1 MDGLN
6 DIMGW
11 VGSGFAIASAVFTLF
26 MSIRYE
32 KNIKRMDE
40 KLKDFQLE
48 EYRRKE
54 EEEKK
59 AILRAE
65 VFHIGKEWKISII
78 NEGRCQA
85 RNIRIISS
93 DLTSETGRIQ
103 IMNEPII
110 PYPVLNRN
118 DRFYLNLYLMEFYNI
133 KPVIHL
139 VWDDDYG
146 INRTITQS
154 LCLC

>member
-1 MDGLN
+1 
-6 DIMGW
+6 MGW

-26 MSIRYE
+26 MGIRYE

-40 KLKDFQLE
+40 KIKDFQLE

-59 AILRAE
+59 ALLRAE
-65 VFHIGKEWKISII
+65 AFHIGDEWKVSIV

-85 RNIRIISS
+85 RNIRIIST
-93 DLTSETGRIQ
+93 DLTTESGRIR
-103 IMNEPII
+103 IMNEPVI

-118 DRFYLNLYLMEFYNI
+118 DRFYLSLYLMEFHNI

-139 VWDDDYG
+139 VWDDDFG
-146 INRTITQS
+146 TNRTIKQS

>member
-1 MDGLN
+1 MDGLT
-6 DIMGW
+6 DIMAW
-11 VGSGFAIASAVFTLF
+11 TGSGFAIASALFTLF
-26 MSIRYE
+26 MGIRYE

-40 KLKDFQLE
+40 KIKDFQLE

-78 NEGRCQA
+78 NEGMCQA
-85 RNIRIISS
+85 RNIRIMSS
-93 DLTSETGRIQ
+93 DLTSENGRIQ

-118 DRFYLNLYLMEFYNI
+118 DRFYLNLYLMEFHNI

-139 VWDDDYG
+139 VWDDDSG

>member
-1 MDGLN
+1 MGL
-6 DIMGW
+6 
-11 VGSGFAIASAVFTLF
+11 VGCGFAIASTVFTLF
-26 MSIRYE
+26 MGIRYE

-40 KLKDFQLE
+40 KIKDFQLE

-65 VFHIGKEWKISII
+65 VFHIGKGWKVSII
-78 NEGRCQA
+78 NEGKCQA

-93 DLTSETGRIQ
+93 DLTSETGRIH
-103 IMNEPII
+103 IMNEPIV

-118 DRFYLNLYLMEFYNI
+118 DRFYLDLCLMQGHNI
-133 KPVIHL
+133 KPTIHL
-139 VWDDDYG
+139 VWDDDFG
-146 INRTITQS
+146 TNRTITQS

>member
-1 MDGLN
+1 MGGLN

-26 MSIRYE
+26 MGIRYE

-85 RNIRIISS
+85 RNIRIMSN
-93 DLTSETGRIQ
+93 DLTSESGKIQ

-110 PYPVLNRN
+110 PYPILNRN
-118 DRFYLNLYLMEFYNI
+118 DRFYLNLYLMEFHNI

-146 INRTITQS
+146 TNRTITQS